1 MIDGPVRMRTYLTS
15 GQKADALADAD
26 APNVPD
32 FVADGAIDD
41 DGVVDAVLLPDTVR
55 VAVMLTEP
63 ELDVEALRLPVMP
76 PDRVR
81 DRETVKAPELDVEML
96 RLPVLVTD
104 GAQLLD
110 IVRDAVAPIV
120 SEPVDVDVCV
130 AVSELDGVVETE
142 MLKEGDAAHHTGI
155 DG

>member
-1 MIDGPVRMRTYLTS
+1 MRTYLTS

-55 VAVMLTEP
+55 DDVRLPVVVRDDVRLAVAVLDRVTLTEP
-63 ELDVEALRLPVMP
+63 V
-76 PDRVR
+76 RV
-81 DRETVKAPELDVEML
+81 TVAVYEVDML
-96 RLPVLVTD
+96 
-104 GAQLLD
+104 
-110 IVRDAVAPIV
+110 RDAVAPIV
-120 SEPVDVDVCV
+120 SERVDVDVCV

-142 MLKEGDAAHHTGI
+142 MLKEGDASHHAGI

>member
-1 MIDGPVRMRTYLTS
+1 MIDGPVKMRTYLTS

-55 VAVMLTEP
+55 DDVRLPVVVRDDVRLPVVVRDDVRLAVAVLDRVTLTEP
-63 ELDVEALRLPVMP
+63 V
-76 PDRVR
+76 RV
-81 DRETVKAPELDVEML
+81 TVAVYEVDML
-96 RLPVLVTD
+96 
-104 GAQLLD
+104 
-110 IVRDAVAPIV
+110 RDAVAPIV
-120 SEPVDVDVCV
+120 SERVDVDVCV

-142 MLKEGDAAHHTGI
+142 MLKEGDAAHHAGI